1 VSAAIL
7 VAENLSRSFGGV
19 QAVKEVSLAVPAG
32 QLRAVIGPNGAGK
45 STLFNLLTG
54 QVRCDSGRI
63 LFKGADVTGRA
74 PHYLCR
80 QGLGRTFQIN
90 SIFVSATVLEN
101 VQLALLAHHG
111 RTWDMFSAAH
121 KLFVREAEALLEMLG
136 LAREAGKN
144 GAALSYGDRRR
155 LEVALALACDPQL
168 LLLDEPT
175 AGMSLSDK
183 PRMVQLIRDIV
194 REKGVTVLLVE
205 HDMDMVFSVADCIT
219 VMHQGSVVAEGAPK
233 EIQANARVQ
242 EVYLG
247 EQRGEQ
253 QHA

>member
-1 VSAAIL
+1 MSEAIL
-7 VAENLSRSFGGV
+7 VVEKLSRRFGGV
-19 QAVKEVSLAVPAG
+19 QAVKDVSLAVPAG
-32 QLRAVIGPNGAGK
+32 QLRALIGPNGAGK

-54 QVRCDSGRI
+54 QLRCDSGRVR
-63 LFKGADVTGRA
+63 FKGTDVTGRA

-80 QGLGRTFQIN
+80 HGLGRTFQIN
-90 SIFVSATVLEN
+90 SIFPSASVIEN

-111 RTWDMFSAAH
+111 RTWNMFSAAR

-136 LAREAGKN
+136 LAREASKL

-175 AGMSLSDK
+175 AGMSLGDK
-183 PRMVQLIRDIV
+183 PRMVSLIREIV
-194 REKGVTVLLVE
+194 REQGVTAVLIE
-205 HDMDMVFSVADCIT
+205 HDMDIVFSVADCVT
-219 VMHQGSVVAEGAPK
+219 VMHQGSVVAEGLPQ

-242 EVYLG
+242 EIYLG
-247 EQRGEQ
+247 EEQR
-253 QHA
+253 A

>member
-1 VSAAIL
+1 VSQAIL
-7 VAENLSRSFGGV
+7 TVERVSRRFGGV
-19 QAVKEVSLAVPAG
+19 QAVRDVSLTVPAG
-32 QLRAVIGPNGAGK
+32 QLRALIGPNGAGK

-63 LFKGADVTGRA
+63 VFKGADVTGRA

-80 QGLGRTFQIN
+80 HGLGRTFQIN
-90 SIFVSATVLEN
+90 SIFLSASVIEN

-111 RTWDMFSAAH
+111 RTWNMFSAAR
-121 KLFVREAEALLEMLG
+121 KLFVREAEALLAMLG
-136 LAREAGKN
+136 LAREAGRP

-183 PRMVQLIRDIV
+183 PRMVELIRDIV
-194 REKGVTVLLVE
+194 REKGVTALLIE

-219 VMHQGSVVAEGAPK
+219 VMHQGSVVAEGPPK
-233 EIQANARVQ
+233 DIQANARVQ
-242 EVYLG
+242 AVYLG
-247 EQRGEQ
+247 EEQR
-253 QHA
+253 A